1 MMDLRTMLM
10 AGAVAGMVLGQGV
23 TAAQAG
29 PLLDRATA
37 NPAMQ
42 TAALE
47 PMHLSDETM
56 DDVSAGVLGAAILFG
71 LTLATVSI
79 LGEGIHHENG
89 NHSNHGCRGINCHND
104 P

>member
-1 MMDLRTMLM
+1 MIDFRNMMI

-29 PLLDRATA
+29 PLLDRAVA
-37 NPAMQ
+37 NPTVQ

-47 PMHLSDETM
+47 PVELTDETM
-56 DDVSAGVLGAAILFG
+56 DGVSAGIWPAIALGA
-71 LTLATVSI
+71 TLAVMAFTAVVENDG
-79 LGEGIHHENG
+79 LG
-89 NHSNHGCRGINCHND
+89 HGCRGINCHND